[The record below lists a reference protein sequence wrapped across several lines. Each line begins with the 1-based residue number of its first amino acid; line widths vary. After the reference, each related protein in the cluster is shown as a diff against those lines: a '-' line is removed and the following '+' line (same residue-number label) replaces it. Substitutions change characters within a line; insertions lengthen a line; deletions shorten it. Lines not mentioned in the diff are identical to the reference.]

1 MKKKWLSKIG
11 CVVFP
16 LIAIA
21 GIYYFL
27 FYYETE
33 QQTFVREREAKER
46 VIGEPI
52 KQFVTKIGDYS
63 DLKFPV
69 KMQEKPKLKPKLAVV
84 YDDGSN
90 VKFDGFSL
98 PMSQTNS
105 LYTVDAIFFVKEK
118 SAFEFTENEL
128 AQTTDEIATVI
139 KIACQDGKLAN
150 VSRKM
155 GKSKPRSGG
164 GFTSGTPYSTA
175 SYASVC
181 EVSVFDMAEKALIA
195 EKTFTNPVYDLK
207 AEPPDDSDKT
217 HGASDGRYP
226 VAAELYDFLQELKK
240 N

>member
-1 MKKKWLSKIG
+1 MKKKLKFNLGLLLI
-11 CVVFP
+11 VIFVF
-16 LIAIA
+16 AA
-21 GIYYFL
+21 IYYFL
-27 FYYETE
+27 FYYE
-33 QQTFVREREAKER
+33 
-46 VIGEPI
+46 
-52 KQFVTKIGDYS
+52 IGDYS
-63 DLKFPV
+63 DLKFPA

-139 KIACQDGKLAN
+139 KIACQDGRLENISTKT
-150 VSRKM
+150 
-155 GKSKPRSGG
+155 GKSKKRSGG
-164 GFTSGTPYSTA
+164 GFTSGKNSSTA

-181 EVSVFDMAEKALIA
+181 KVSVFDMAEKALIA

-207 AEPPDDSDKT
+207 AEPLNDDEKT

-226 VAAELYDFLQELKK
+226 AAKELYDFLQELKK

>member
-1 MKKKWLSKIG
+1 
-11 CVVFP
+11 
-16 LIAIA
+16 
-21 GIYYFL
+21 
-27 FYYETE
+27 
-33 QQTFVREREAKER
+33 
-46 VIGEPI
+46 
-52 KQFVTKIGDYS
+52 
-63 DLKFPV
+63 
-69 KMQEKPKLKPKLAVV
+69 LAVV

-139 KIACQDGKLAN
+139 KIACQDGRLENISTKT
-150 VSRKM
+150 

-164 GFTSGTPYSTA
+164 GFTSGKNSSTA

-181 EVSVFDMAEKALIA
+181 KVSVFDLAEKALIA

-207 AEPPDDSDKT
+207 AEPPDDNDKT

-226 VAAELYDFLQELKK
+226 VASELYDFLTDLKR